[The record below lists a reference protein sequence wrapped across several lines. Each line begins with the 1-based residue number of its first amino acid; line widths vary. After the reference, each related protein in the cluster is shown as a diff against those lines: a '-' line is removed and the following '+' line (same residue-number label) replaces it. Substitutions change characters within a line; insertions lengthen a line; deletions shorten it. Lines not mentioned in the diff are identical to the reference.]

1 MDTLP
6 QQQILWV
13 IIVVLFVLCIL
24 FTCVEQ
30 ATVLISDAK
39 LKRLSESGNKKAKKL
54 LEFLDGNSAAFR
66 SAIHLIDTLLIL
78 SFGACAMFMY
88 IGPLAEVFVEL
99 ELTKSFAFIISLAL
113 IVLITAMIYLAIG
126 VFIPKGLAGK
136 YSEKI
141 AIALVDV
148 AVFATYISM
157 PFMYIPE
164 IISKIVLRIFGIKT
178 DDYEEDITE
187 EEIRMLV
194 DIGSE
199 SGVIDDD
206 EKEMIHNIFELDDKP
221 VEDIMTHRT
230 EAVILWMDDS
240 IEEWEEIINETN
252 HTRYPVC
259 DDAIDNVIGV
269 VNSRDFYRFLLDD
282 RNADIHKII
291 RDPYFVPKSIK
302 ADEMF
307 SQMQDKNAH
316 FAIVVDEYGGFRGIL
331 TQEDLIEEIVG
342 ELYNE
347 YEVPE
352 DDLDIIKL
360 SDDTW
365 HIYGSA
371 EIDDVCDELGIEI
384 PDDEYNTFAGLILD
398 HLGTVPDD
406 GETPELT
413 IGRMKISVMKIS
425 EHRIEET
432 RVLILPEKTSDDSEI
447 GETKDEN
454 KDEEN

>member
-1 MDTLP
+1 MDALP
-6 QQQILWV
+6 RQQVLWV
-13 IIVVLFVLCIL
+13 IIVILFVLCVL
-24 FTCVEQ
+24 FTCIEQ
-30 ATVLISDAK
+30 STIIINDAK
-39 LKRLSESGNKKAKKL
+39 LKRLAESGNKKAKKL
-54 LEFLDGNSAAFR
+54 LSFLDGKSAAFR
-66 SAIHLIDTLLIL
+66 SAIQFINTLLML
-78 SFGACAMFMY
+78 SLGACTMFMY
-88 IGPLAEVFVEL
+88 INPLTEFFIGIGAAKL
-99 ELTKSFAFIISLAL
+99 FAFIIAL
-113 IVLITAMIYLAIG
+113 ILTVLITTFVYLIVG
-126 VFIPKGLAGK
+126 VFVPKGLAGK
-136 YSEKI
+136 YSTQI
-141 AIALVDV
+141 AISLVDI
-148 AVFATYISM
+148 AVLITHVSL
-157 PFMYIPE
+157 PFVYIPE
-164 IISKIVLRIFGIKT
+164 ILSKLLLRILGVKPGEH
-178 DDYEEDITE
+178 EEDVTE

-240 IEEWEEIINETN
+240 LEKWEQIINETN

-259 DDAIDNVIGV
+259 DDAVDNVIGV
-269 VNSRDFYRFLLDD
+269 INSRDFYRFLLQD
-282 RNADIHKII
+282 RGGDVRKIM
-291 RDPYFVPKSIK
+291 REPYFVPKTIK

-342 ELYNE
+342 ELYSE

-352 DDLDIIKL
+352 EDHDIVKL

-365 HIYGSA
+365 FIFGSA

-398 HLGTVPDD
+398 ELGTVPAD

-413 IGRMKISVMKIS
+413 IGRMKINVTKIS

-432 RVLILPEKTSDDSEI
+432 RVVLIPEAGSDDKENYDKNEKNQD
-447 GETKDEN
+447 GEN
-454 KDEEN
+454 